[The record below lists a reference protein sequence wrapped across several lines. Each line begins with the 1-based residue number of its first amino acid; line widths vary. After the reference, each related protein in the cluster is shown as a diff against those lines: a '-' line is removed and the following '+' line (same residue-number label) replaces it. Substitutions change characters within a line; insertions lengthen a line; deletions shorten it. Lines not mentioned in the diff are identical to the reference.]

1 MVTEPVS
8 RAILVVDVE
17 RSSDRTDTVK
27 AELRAVLYRVLHDAL
42 DAAYP
47 PTERRRLDDLGD
59 GVLAVVDAEVLPLLD
74 PLPDVV
80 AEGLARYNATVPPPA
95 WLRLR
100 LGIHFGLVARD
111 AHGWVGEAMTEA
123 FRIVNGPGV
132 KAVLRSVDRA
142 QSVVVV
148 SDAVH
153 HSVVRHGFRD
163 IRPESYG
170 RLVDEG
176 RTVWV
181 RVPGYVEPPVPREAG
196 SGVGGTPA
204 PTPGAAGKVINIDT
218 NGNQGNV
225 FAVDTIAHLDA
236 RSRFGGTP

>member
-1 MVTEPVS
+1 MTEPVS

-17 RSSDRTDTVK
+17 RSSDRTDTEK

-80 AEGLARYNATVPPPA
+80 AEGLARHNATVPPPA

-100 LGIHFGLVARD
+100 LGVHFGLVARD

-123 FRIVNGPGV
+123 FRVVNGPGV
-132 KAVLRSVDRA
+132 KAVLRAADRA

-181 RVPGYVEPPVPREAG
+181 RVPGYAVPPLPRE
-196 SGVGGTPA
+196 PQA
-204 PTPGAAGKVINIDT
+204 PGATTSAPAAGKVVTIGT
-218 NGNQGNV
+218 VQGNA
-225 FAVDTIAHLDA
+225 FTVDTITHLDA